1 MTTNIIDQIKAEI
14 LLESGTN
21 ELEILEFYIDEES
34 REGQEGRSFFG
45 MNVAKVMQ
53 VIENPNLKPKDY
65 AQNPCFLGTIPLRD
79 HIVPIIDLSIWL
91 GIKRKTDTGD
101 IIIITEFSK
110 SVQGFLVSGVTEI
123 TRFQW
128 KEVVPPG
135 KFISHLGSKSIVGIV
150 HTSDHFIQLLDLE
163 HIISDLNPK
172 SSDDTWKTTVKAQS
186 QYRALIVDDSE
197 TIREIIRRNMEA
209 ANFRTKILD
218 NGEEALNYLKELAET
233 GLNEGKDISDYI
245 DIVISDI
252 EMPLLDGY
260 TLTKNIKQDHYLKKI
275 PVILYSSL
283 ITAELFH
290 KGKSVGADDQ
300 VSKPDLDEMAG
311 RAIKLIE
318 DRLVVV

>member
-1 MTTNIIDQIKAEI
+1 MTNIIDQIKSEI
-14 LLESGTN
+14 LLETGTN

-34 REGQEGRSFFG
+34 RLGQESRSFFG

-53 VIENPNLKPKDY
+53 VIENPNLKPRDY

-91 GIKRKTDTGD
+91 GVQRTADSG

-135 KFISHLGSKSIVGIV
+135 RFISHLGSKAIVGMV
-150 HTSDHFIQLLDLE
+150 YAKDHFIQLLDLE
-163 HIISDLNPK
+163 HIISDLDPH
-172 SSDDTWKTTVKAQS
+172 SSLDSWKTTVRAQT

-209 ANFRTKILD
+209 ANFKTKLLD
-218 NGEEALNYLKELAET
+218 NGQEALEYLK
-233 GLNEGKDISDYI
+233 GLGKKGAAEGKDIIEYVDV
-245 DIVISDI
+245 VISDI

-260 TLTKNIKQDHYLKKI
+260 TLTKNIKQDPYLQKI

-283 ITAELFH
+283 ITTELRH
-290 KGKSVGADDQ
+290 KGESVGADDQ
-300 VSKPDLDEMAG
+300 VSKPDLNEMAA

-318 DRLVVV
+318 ERLALV

>member
-1 MTTNIIDQIKAEI
+1 MTNIIDQIKSEI
-14 LLESGTN
+14 LLETGTN

-34 REGQEGRSFFG
+34 RHGQESRLYFG

-53 VIENPNLKPKDY
+53 VIENPNLKPRDY
-65 AQNPCFLGTIPLRD
+65 AQNPCFLGTIGLRD

-91 GIKRKTDTGD
+91 DVQRKTDSGD

-135 KFISHLGSKSIVGIV
+135 RFISHLGSKAIVGMV
-150 HTSDHFIQLLDLE
+150 YAKDHFIQLLDLE
-163 HIISDLNPK
+163 HIISDLDPH
-172 SSDDTWKTTVKAQS
+172 SSVDTWKTTVRAQT

-209 ANFRTKILD
+209 ANFKTKLLD
-218 NGEEALNYLKELAET
+218 NGQDALDYLKELGKT
-233 GLNEGKDISDYI
+233 GTAEGKGIFEYI
-245 DIVISDI
+245 DVVISDI

-260 TLTKNIKQDHYLKKI
+260 TLTKNIKQDPYLQKI

-283 ITAELFH
+283 ITTELRH
-290 KGKSVGADDQ
+290 KGESVGADDQ
-300 VSKPDLDEMAG
+300 VSKPDLDEMA
-311 RAIKLIE
+311 
-318 DRLVVV
+318 